1 MQLFRSGAAQA
12 YAQSFDP
19 WRPTGNFRNLK
30 SDEAKELFS
39 SIPFVNFKAELDMA
53 KNALREYGGTVRQ
66 TSVNDTRLELEDK
79 RNEANKAQN
88 KRNALIKMLSGTSG
102 AMNRSGGGTGTNN
115 DELLQSL
122 LSGNPLDS
130 AISYGKKFQDLEGM
144 VRTDSAEVT
153 GGVAEALK
161 YQVPER
167 ASEPVQIEAGQTSV
181 EAPAVQ
187 PIRLLSADEGNKID
201 LERLTEAIRSVG
213 AQTGAE

>member
-1 MQLFRSGAAQA
+1 MQLFNSGAARA

-19 WRPTGNFRNLK
+19 WTPTGNYRNLK

-102 AMNRSGGGTGTNN
+102 AMNRSGGGTGSSN
-115 DELLQSL
+115 DKLLQSL

-144 VRTDSAEVT
+144 VRADSAEVT
-153 GGVAEALK
+153 GGVVEALK
-161 YQVPER
+161 YQTPER

-187 PIRLLSADEGNKID
+187 PIQLLSAEEGNKID

-213 AQTGAE
+213 TKTGAE

>member
-79 RNEANKAQN
+79 RNEANKQQN

-102 AMNRSGGGTGTNN
+102 AMNRSGGGTGSSN
-115 DELLQSL
+115 DRLLQSL
-122 LSGNPLDS
+122 ISGSPLDS
-130 AISYGKKFQDLEGM
+130 AISYGKKYQDLEGM

-153 GGVAEALK
+153 GGVVEALK
-161 YQVPER
+161 YEVPER
-167 ASEPVQIEAGQTSV
+167 SSEPVQIEADQTSV
-181 EAPAVQ
+181 QAPAVQ
-187 PIRLLSADEGNKID
+187 PIELLSADEGNKID

-213 AQTGAE
+213 TNTGAE